1 MHCCYIC
8 DKRSIIATVRL
19 YCKHS
24 HVGTWRRRPWGI
36 VSWPR
41 ILLTA
46 TVSLFSFPNFRKLVT
61 SSTNGRWPISCSITF
76 FPFTHCNRIHS
87 VFLFFIGT
95 VYILTLLF
103 QKIVWNFILRQ
114 NFWNTKINNLNQSL
128 EKNSHR
134 SLFRRTQIINNNTPK
149 PEKTTLNLN
158 LIYNP
163 NNYIFHCSITNCSL
177 QQ

>member
-1 MHCCYIC
+1 MKKYKPVSGTVYLCGLKKVQCCYIC
-8 DKRSIIATVRL
+8 DKHSSIAPVRL

-87 VFLFFIGT
+87 VFLFFIGGFFYT
-95 VYILTLLF
+95 STNHNKLEKPNLCSHCSEGNRLHGVCEIG
-103 QKIVWNFILRQ
+103 
-114 NFWNTKINNLNQSL
+114 LNQNAFNMAMWHVS
-128 EKNSHR
+128 KR
-134 SLFRRTQIINNNTPK
+134 IK
-149 PEKTTLNLN
+149 KAMK
-158 LIYNP
+158 
-163 NNYIFHCSITNCSL
+163 
-177 QQ
+177 

>member
-1 MHCCYIC
+1 MLLC
-8 DKRSIIATVRL
+8 DKHSIIATVRL

-87 VFLFFIGT
+87 VLLFFIGSFFIQVQIT
-95 VYILTLLF
+95 INWKSPTYVVIVYDYHLWCFSEVNSLLGVSE
-103 QKIVWNFILRQ
+103 IG
-114 NFWNTKINNLNQSL
+114 LNQNAFNMAL
-128 EKNSHR
+128 WHR
-134 SLFRRTQIINNNTPK
+134 SKR
-149 PEKTTLNLN
+149 
-158 LIYNP
+158 
-163 NNYIFHCSITNCSL
+163 ITKVTK
-177 QQ
+177 